1 LGHPRTGGW
10 FKNASAWLALDWRRL
25 AQGLGDEFPS
35 VRLADFSIKVAGI
48 IPQGML

>member
-1 LGHPRTGGW
+1 LGHPPTGGW
-10 FKNASAWLALDWRRL
+10 FKNTSAWLALDWRRL
-25 AQGLGDEFPS
+25 AQRLGDEFPS